1 MADERASPEGGEQPR
16 KEPADE
22 HLRWLVNG
30 RSKNQEVTLD
40 LYLAI
45 RSNSTAINKDVRLAE
60 LAQELAAI
68 AFSLWRAVFLSDLS
82 ETVERQMIDVEI
94 FLGTL
99 ISDNTIA
106 YRQDI
111 ISREW
116 TFQYYLE
123 NARSRLLGIARRG
136 TFDIL
141 DLKDIEIE
149 ARSAKE
155 DWMIAHDALSKAVT
169 RFARITHQ

>member
-1 MADERASPEGGEQPR
+1 
-16 KEPADE
+16 
-22 HLRWLVNG
+22 
-30 RSKNQEVTLD
+30 
-40 LYLAI
+40 
-45 RSNSTAINKDVRLAE
+45 
-60 LAQELAAI
+60 
-68 AFSLWRAVFLSDLS
+68 
-82 ETVERQMIDVEI
+82 MIDVEI